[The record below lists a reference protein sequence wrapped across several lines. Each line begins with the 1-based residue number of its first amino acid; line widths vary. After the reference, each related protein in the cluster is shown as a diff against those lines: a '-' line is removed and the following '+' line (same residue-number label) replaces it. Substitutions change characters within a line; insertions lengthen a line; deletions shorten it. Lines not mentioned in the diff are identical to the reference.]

1 MIQRG
6 IERRL
11 IFQDD
16 NDREEFL
23 RRLAEG
29 LKQAGHRCYGWVLMP
44 NHFHLLI
51 RTGSRPLGDLMRK
64 LLTGYALYFNKKY
77 KRSGYVYQSR
87 YKSILC
93 QEEAYLLALVRY
105 IHLNPLR
112 AGIVADMDGLRNY
125 RWSGHSVLMEK
136 NKASWQMTG
145 EILARFGKRRMEA
158 IKRYEEFVAEGKD
171 EGRRDDLSGGGL
183 IRSAGG
189 WKEVQ
194 VLREAGKRQ
203 ADERML
209 GDGDF
214 VSRTLKE
221 ADERLNRKYRLKKEG
236 WDIDKV
242 TEKVC
247 DLLGVDK
254 QDIKRLSKRSKLS
267 EAKSLVAYF
276 ASRELGITG
285 VELAEYFG
293 ITRSSIS
300 SAIQRGR
307 GIAEKNEYRII

>member
-51 RTGSRPLGDLMRK
+51 RTGSWPLGDLMRK